1 MNGLR
6 IELADTTNVLLR
18 EIAMPEITRDDIA
31 ETYAMAIV
39 SGDKTDWRKVN
50 EAIIARWSESGR
62 DYIKERSWK
71 IINQR
76 TKGAPA

>member
-50 EAIIARWSESGR
+50 EAIIARWSESAR
-62 DYIKERSWK
+62 DYIKKQAWE
-71 IINQR
+71 IVEQR
-76 TKGAPA
+76 TKGGAA

>member
-1 MNGLR
+1 MSGIR

-18 EIAMPEITRDDIA
+18 EIAMPEMTANDIA

-39 SGDKTDWRKVN
+39 SSDKTDWRKVN

-62 DYIKERSWK
+62 DYIKDRAWK

-76 TKGAPA
+76 TQGAPA

>member
-1 MNGLR
+1 MSGIR

-18 EIAMPEITRDDIA
+18 EIAMPEMTANDIA

-39 SGDKTDWRKVN
+39 SSDKTDWRKVN

-62 DYIKERSWK
+62 DYIKDRAWK
-71 IINQR
+71 IINQQ
-76 TKGAPA
+76 TQGAPA